1 MKNDA
6 DSPAPP
12 VQHPANARDMPP
24 WERGELPD
32 APRLTPKSWALLLG
46 PGLVLGGAAIG
57 GGEWLAG
64 PLTTAR
70 YGGAILWL
78 ATISIVAQVLYNLE
92 ISRYT
97 LYCGEPIFN
106 GKFRTPPSPM
116 FWLVAY
122 LILDFGSVF
131 PYLAANAATP
141 LAAVMVGE
149 IPQREKTY
157 ALLGLSVTGA
167 GLLQVLQYVVF
178 LSMMLPLIF
187 GRKVYNSLKLVMGVK
202 IFLVL
207 GYLLLVALLFST
219 PATWWDICSGFLKF
233 GSVPVLATSAD
244 PNAPPPVDNFFV
256 ALWQGRSLPS
266 IDFTMIA
273 ALGALAAVS
282 GSGGL
287 TNTQVSGYTRDQGWG
302 MGGQVGAIPSMVGGR
317 DLKLSHVGKIF
328 ELTEENIGKFR
339 RWFRFVVRD
348 QVVVWMP
355 ACFIGVALPSMLSV
369 QFLPRGT
376 QASSWTAAGMTAN
389 GLRDA
394 VGPQWGQ
401 LFWLMTLFCGFLV
414 LAPSVATTA
423 DGVLRRWVDV
433 CWTALPSLRKLE
445 EHKIRNV
452 YFVALCCYAGFG
464 LVSLTLW
471 NPKQLLD
478 WAGNIYNAALGF
490 SCFHVLVVNLTLL
503 PKPLRPGWFIRI
515 GLVISGLFFM
525 ALSAVTTMKLLGR
538 V

>member
-1 MKNDA
+1 MKDDA
-6 DSPAPP
+6 TQRVPS
-12 VQHPANARDMPP
+12 QEHRMPP

-32 APRLTPKSWALLLG
+32 APRLTLRSWALLLG

-78 ATISIVAQVLYNLE
+78 ATLSILAQVLYNLE

-122 LILDFGSVF
+122 LVLDFGSVF

-149 IPQREKTY
+149 VPRLDHAYDVFGVVT
-157 ALLGLSVTGA
+157 VTGKTLIQFLKYA
-167 GLLQVLQYVVF
+167 VF
-178 LSMMLPLIF
+178 LGVLAPLIF
-187 GRKVYNSLKLVMGVK
+187 GGKVYNSLKLIMGVK

-207 GYLLLVALLFST
+207 GFLLLVAILYST
-219 PATWWDICSGFLKF
+219 PATWWDICSGFFKF
-233 GSVPVLATSAD
+233 GSVPVMAGAGAD
-244 PNAPPPVDNFFV
+244 PAAPPPVDNFFL
-256 ALWQGRSLPS
+256 AWWQDRPTPTV
-266 IDFTMIA
+266 DFTMIA
-273 ALGALAAVS
+273 ALGALAAIS

-317 DLKLSHVGKIF
+317 ELKLAHVGKVF
-328 ELTEENIGKFR
+328 DVTDENVGKFR
-339 RWFRFVVRD
+339 RWFRFIVRD

-376 QASSWTAAGMTAN
+376 QASDWVAAGMTAD
-389 GLRDA
+389 GLRA
-394 VGPQWGQ
+394 AAGPQWGQ
-401 LFWLMTLFCGFLV
+401 MFWLMTLFCGFLV

-452 YFVALCCYAGFG
+452 YFVALCCYATFG

-471 NPKQLLD
+471 NPVQLLK

-503 PKPLRPGWFIRI
+503 PKPLRPGWCIRI
-515 GLVISGLFFM
+515 GLIASGLFFM
-525 ALSAVTTMKLLGR
+525 ALSAITTLKLLGR
-538 V
+538 I